1 MKQGQNYYKRIATD
15 AILAEMDMSE
25 LADLYNRM
33 DEDTN
38 GGLHVFLNTAMEL
51 DEEVLP
57 MRGAWEVLVSAMNG
71 YWTEGDIFVYVRET
85 QRGTELH
92 SFSRLT
98 DKDCPIYLSE
108 IADWLERNDFTPLA
122 DMVYD
127 DYAKYGHLVENAFRM
142 FAEED
147 EGFTPLGIGIFIG
160 RNDGITLDHNW
171 DNYII
176 DMNAE

>member
-1 MKQGQNYYKRIATD
+1 MKKGQNYYKRMAVD
-15 AILAEMDMSE
+15 CILDKMDMSC
-25 LADLYNRM
+25 LVDLYNRM

-57 MRGAWEVLVSAMNG
+57 MRGAWEVLTAAMKG

-92 SFSRLT
+92 SFSRLI

-108 IADWLERNDFTPLA
+108 IADWLERNDWLPLEEI
-122 DMVYD
+122 YTRD
-127 DYAKYGHLVENAFRM
+127 DYSYEVENAFRM

-147 EGFTPLGIGIFIG
+147 EGFSPVGIGIYIG
-160 RNDGITLDHNW
+160 EHGGIDLYENW
-171 DNYII
+171 DNCII
-176 DMNAE
+176 DMFER